1 MSKKAA
7 EYVKKLS
14 EDPSLRQAHKD
25 DPEAAMTKAGL
36 SDKDKKV
43 IKTEDETKIREY
55 LGDSSPPGCM
65 VMV

>member
-1 MSKKAA
+1 MSKQAA
-7 EYVKKLS
+7 EYVKQLS

-25 DPEAAMTKAGL
+25 DPDAAMTKAGL
-36 SDKDKKV
+36 SAEDKAV
-43 IKTEDETKIREY
+43 IKTEDEDKIRAY